1 MPRKINQTYWHV
13 LLNRKAREERKINQG
28 EKVANIEVFKH
39 GNKNLQNKND
49 IGILFRIFY
58 NKAKN

>member
-1 MPRKINQTYWHV
+1 MERQE
-13 LLNRKAREERKINQG
+13 EERKIHQG
-28 EKVANIEVFKH
+28 EITEIFSNLAEKVAKIEVFKH